1 MEPHQI
7 KQIDQRLSQWR
18 ARHVDAASLRAA
30 YRQKVLDFTLNSMA
44 LAGEP
49 VDRGRV
55 QALLTP
61 RTVNPAARPMRTRQR
76 GGKAQLSNGKT
87 MSHHLVLTVIGDDR
101 PGLVGE
107 LSTVISAHQGNWLES
122 SMAQLAGK
130 FAGIVEV
137 GVDEAHAAALNEAL
151 GRFAGLKITV
161 ESAVARKSA
170 LAGPRSGIPGR
181 QSPGR
186 RLKLALVGHDRIGIV
201 REVSQVLAHH
211 AVNVES
217 LETRTSSAPMSAAT
231 LFHAVAELTAAPDL
245 DVAAL
250 TAELERISN
259 DLMVDITLDETIRA

>member
-1 MEPHQI
+1 
-7 KQIDQRLSQWR
+7 
-18 ARHVDAASLRAA
+18 
-30 YRQKVLDFTLNSMA
+30 
-44 LAGEP
+44 
-49 VDRGRV
+49 
-55 QALLTP
+55 
-61 RTVNPAARPMRTRQR
+61 
-76 GGKAQLSNGKT
+76 

-107 LSTVISAHQGNWLES
+107 LSAVISAHQGNWLES

-137 GVDEAHAAALNEAL
+137 GVDAAHAAALNEAL
-151 GRFAGLKITV
+151 GQLAGLKVTI
-161 ESAVARKSA
+161 EAAIAKKSA
-170 LAGPRSGIPGR
+170 LT
-181 QSPGR
+181 GR

-217 LETRTSSAPMSAAT
+217 LETHTSSAPMSAAT
-231 LFHAVAELTAAPDL
+231 LFHAVAELTAAADL

-250 TAELERISN
+250 TQELERISN